1 MCLFVTRKKGGALHT
16 KRLAL
21 FFLTVVASIFVSL
34 VLLILPCD
42 DGTTNSTKKK

>member
-1 MCLFVTRKKGGALHT
+1 VTRKKRVPCTQKDSLF
-16 KRLAL
+16 

>member
-1 MCLFVTRKKGGALHT
+1 MSFCDEKKGGALHT

-21 FFLTVVASIFVSL
+21 FFFLTVVASIFVSL

>member
-1 MCLFVTRKKGGALHT
+1 MSFCDEKKGGC
-16 KRLAL
+16 LAHKKTRS
-21 FFLTVVASIFVSL
+21 FFFKTVVASIFVSL